1 MKKNPSPTKP
11 ALNAAPSGAIR
22 AFRRLGAHSALALAA
37 AALQRTRKAA
47 RPGSQIFLG
56 LTYRCN
62 AACRHCRYSGPGW
75 PRSHGDMPARLAA
88 SALEQARA
96 LGVERAVF
104 FGGEPLLYKG
114 LPALVRKA
122 SELGFITQL
131 DTNGALLTP
140 ARLREL
146 KRSGL
151 ACAMISLHGADRP
164 AHDAIAGRGSF
175 GRAAAAVRL
184 CAASG
189 LLTYVSVCV
198 FNGRAQAPRLRGLF
212 ALARRLGAHGARL
225 LPFSGPGGPD
235 AGSNR
240 AILALTRDAR
250 AGGFARTCLRSAVS
264 CDASRGGIIY
274 VAPSGS
280 VTRCPYSP
288 LPAGNLRTAALA
300 SILAADAGKKPGI
313 FC

>member
-1 MKKNPSPTKP
+1 MKAT
-11 ALNAAPSGAIR
+11 PSGAIR
-22 AFRRLGAHSALALAA
+22 AFRRLGASSALALAA
-37 AALQRTRKAA
+37 AALQRSRKAA

-56 LTYRCN
+56 LTYKCN

-75 PRSHGDMPARLAA
+75 PRSRGDMPARLAV

-96 LGVERAVF
+96 IGIERAVF

-114 LPALVRKA
+114 LAALVGKA
-122 SELGFITQL
+122 SKLGFITQL
-131 DTNGALLTP
+131 DTNGALLKP

-146 KRSGL
+146 KRAGL
-151 ACAMISLHGADRP
+151 ACAMISLHGASSR
-164 AHDAIAGRGSF
+164 AHDAVAGRGSF
-175 GRAAAAVRL
+175 DRAAEAVRL

-198 FNGRAQAPRLRGLF
+198 FNGRAQAARLRGLF

-235 AGSNR
+235 ARSNR

-250 AGGFARTCLRSAVS
+250 AGGFARTCLRSPSS
-264 CDASRGGIIY
+264 CDASRGEIVY

-300 SILAADAGKKPGI
+300 SILAAEAGKKPGI

>member
-1 MKKNPSPTKP
+1 MKKNTRLTGSALKAPSP
-11 ALNAAPSGAIR
+11 GAMR
-22 AFRRLGAHSALALAA
+22 AFRRLAAPSALALAA
-37 AALQRTRKAA
+37 AALQRSRKAA

-56 LTYRCN
+56 LTYKCN

-75 PRSHGDMPARLAA
+75 PRSRGDMPARLAA

-114 LPALVRKA
+114 LAALVRKA
-122 SELGFITQL
+122 SKLGFITQL

-151 ACAMISLHGADRP
+151 ACAMISLHGADSRS
-164 AHDAIAGRGSF
+164 HDAIAGRGSF
-175 GRAAAAVRL
+175 ARAAAAVRL
-184 CAASG
+184 CSASG

-198 FNGRAQAPRLRGLF
+198 FDGRSQGPRLRGLF
-212 ALARRLGAHGARL
+212 SVARRLGAHGARL

-235 AGSNR
+235 ARSNR

-250 AGGFARTCLRSAVS
+250 SGGFARTCLRSAAS
-264 CDASRGGIIY
+264 CDASRGEIIY

-300 SILAADAGKKPGI
+300 SMLAADAGKKPGI